1 MRTNLPVTH
10 REYPVPTDRNLVS
23 TTDLK
28 GRILHCNAAFVDA
41 SGYSRDELLGQ
52 PHNLIRHPDMPAEA
66 FRDLWATISAGQPWS
81 GLVKNRRKDGDH
93 YWVLANV
100 TPLVEDGRPVAFL
113 SVRSAPSR
121 AQIAAAEKLYA
132 RMRDEQQSGKLVH
145 TLHRGQVQRSGWHGR
160 FVRMLASQP
169 WLHLAPGYAA
179 VGALGLALAGQG
191 PWVAAGAVVLAAV
204 AAATVAQRRLSQ
216 GLAHV
221 ERYANQLAAGDLSRD
236 LEPSGDRRSRGLE
249 QALAQLAVNIRSLV
263 SDTRAE
269 LDQMG
274 RVSREIAQGNRD
286 LAQRT
291 ESQAAS
297 LEEAA
302 ASMEQITAT
311 VRQSTD
317 TTHTASGVAAE
328 LNTVSRRSADV
339 VHSVT
344 ETMGG
349 IARSSSKIADIIQVI
364 DSIAFQTNILALNAA
379 VESARAGEHGRGF
392 AVVAGEVRALAQRS
406 STAAQEIKQLIQ
418 ASTDQV
424 QAAERQTDSARSS
437 IDTTLKSVEAFTT
450 MIGDI
455 DRGAQEQLLGISQMH
470 EVIQQMDGF
479 TQKNAGLVEHLADSA
494 QQVPG
499 QCEEVSA
506 ALRLFRLDRSPVSR
520 TKPDAVG
527 LRRAARLRAA

>member
-1 MRTNLPVTH
+1 MRSNLPVTH
-10 REYPVPTDRNLVS
+10 REYPVPVDRNLVS

-28 GRILHCNAAFVDA
+28 GRILHCNAAFVEV

-52 PHNLIRHPDMPAEA
+52 PHNMIRHPDMPPEA
-66 FRDLWATISAGQPWS
+66 FRDLWATIAAGQPWS
-81 GLVKNRRKDGDH
+81 GMVKNRRKDGDH

-100 TPLVEDGRPVAFL
+100 TPLVENGQPIAFL

-121 AQIAAAEKLYA
+121 AQIDAAEQLYA
-132 RMRDEQQSGKLVH
+132 RMRDEQQAGRLSH
-145 TLHRGQVQRSGWHGR
+145 TLHRGQLQRSDWRGR
-160 FVRMLASQP
+160 VDRLLSTQP
-169 WLHLAPGYAA
+169 WLGKLPGYAA
-179 VGALGLALAGQG
+179 VGSVGAVLASQG
-191 PWVAAGAVVLAAV
+191 PWLAAGAVALAATAAAAV
-204 AAATVAQRRLSQ
+204 AQQRLGRS
-216 GLAHV
+216 LAHV
-221 ERYANQLAAGDLSRD
+221 ESYANQLAAGDLSRN
-236 LEPSGDRRSRGLE
+236 LEPSGDRQSRSLE
-249 QALAQLAVNIRSLV
+249 RSLAQLAVNIRSLV

-269 LDQMG
+269 LDQMN

-317 TTHTASGVAAE
+317 TTGLASGVATE
-328 LNTVSRRSADV
+328 LSGVSRQSAQV

-344 ETMGG
+344 ATMGG
-349 IARSSSKIADIIQVI
+349 IATSSEKIADIIQVI

-406 STAAQEIKQLIQ
+406 STAAREIKLLILD
-418 ASTDQV
+418 STEQV
-424 QAAERQTDSARSS
+424 QAAERQTDKARSS
-437 IDTTLKSVEAFTT
+437 IDTTLKAVESFATL
-450 MIGDI
+450 IGDI

-479 TQKNAGLVEHLADSA
+479 TQQNAGLVEQLAGSA
-494 QQVPG
+494 QQVLA
-499 QCEEVSA
+499 QSEEVSA
-506 ALRLFRLDRSPVSR
+506 ALRLFRLDRSAAR
-520 TKPDAVG
+520 AQPDAVE
-527 LRRAARLRAA
+527 LRRSARLQAA